1 MDRAE
6 FIPKNMTRDEFVYVF
21 TGLVG
26 KLIDAG
32 GDAFVLFG
40 KSAQYGRI
48 GIGLV
53 TVARDANKL
62 YPHVVW
68 FPEATMRNRLES
80 AARFLVE
87 IKKMGVVL
95 IYTIEAE
102 ARFFYH
108 LGKYG
113 ILRPVGKIRGYFPD
127 GGDSMLFQ
135 SVTG

>member
-1 MDRAE
+1 ME
-6 FIPKNMTRDEFVYVF
+6 RDEFVYVF
-21 TGLVG
+21 TVMVG
-26 KLIDAG
+26 KLIDMG
-32 GDAFVLFG
+32 GDAFILFG
-40 KSAQYGRI
+40 KSPQYGRI
-48 GIGLV
+48 GMGVV

-68 FPEATMRNRLES
+68 FPEASMRHRLEF
-80 AARFLVE
+80 AAKFLVE
-87 IKKMGVVL
+87 IKKMGLVL
-95 IYTIEAE
+95 IYSIDKE

-127 GGDSMLFQ
+127 GEDSMLFQ